1 MSTVKRLIHM
11 LGRYSVLMVLSIL
24 LAAASVILTLY
35 VPIIFG
41 DAIDNIVENGVNL
54 GAVAKYLTKAGIVA
68 ASAALMQWI
77 MNIVNNRITF
87 ETVRDIRDKAFKKIE
102 ILPLKYIDSH
112 PHGELVSRVI
122 ADVDQLADGLLLGF
136 SQFFSGMVTI
146 IATLIFMLT
155 ISWKITL
162 IAVVLTPLSLFV
174 ARFVSK
180 STYDLFKKQSQ
191 IRGKQTALID
201 EMIGSQKVVK
211 AYNYTQRSHD
221 RFASVNDELTK
232 TSTKAI
238 FLSSLV
244 NPTTRFVNAVV
255 YAAVGLGGAFSV
267 VGGAISVG
275 SLSCL
280 LNYANQY
287 TKPFNEIS
295 GVVTELQNALAC
307 AQRIFDLIDA
317 EPQVSDE
324 GNKEIGNAEGNVEL
338 SNVCFSYVP
347 QRKLIQNFNLKVKP
361 GQRIAIVGPT
371 GCGKTTLINL
381 LMRFYDVNSGSIK
394 VEGEDIR
401 DITRRSLRSSY
412 GMVLQETWLK
422 SGTIRENIKMGR
434 PDATDEE
441 MIEAAKAAHSHSFIK
456 RLPQGYDTV
465 IGEDGGSI
473 SAGQKQL
480 LCITRVMLSKPPMLI
495 LDEATS
501 SIDTKTEIR
510 VQRAFEKLMQG
521 KTSFVVAHRLSTIMS
536 ADVILVMREGNI
548 VEQGTHAEL
557 MKKGGFYSTLYNSQ
571 FAH

>member
-1 MSTVKRLIHM
+1 M
-11 LGRYSVLMVLSIL
+11 LGRYSALMVLSIM
-24 LAAASVILTLY
+24 LATASVILTLY

-54 GAVAKYLTKAGIVA
+54 EAVVKYLTKAGIVA
-68 ASAALMQWI
+68 ASAAAMQWI

-136 SQFFSGMVTI
+136 SQFFTGMVTI

-155 ISWKITL
+155 ISWKITV

-191 IRGKQTALID
+191 IRGRQTALID
-201 EMIGSQKVVK
+201 EMIGSQKVVN

-317 EPQVSDE
+317 EPQVSDA

-338 SNVCFSYVP
+338 KNVCFS
-347 QRKLIQNFNLKVKP
+347 
-361 GQRIAIVGPT
+361 
-371 GCGKTTLINL
+371 
-381 LMRFYDVNSGSIK
+381 
-394 VEGEDIR
+394 
-401 DITRRSLRSSY
+401 
-412 GMVLQETWLK
+412 
-422 SGTIRENIKMGR
+422 
-434 PDATDEE
+434 
-441 MIEAAKAAHSHSFIK
+441 
-456 RLPQGYDTV
+456 
-465 IGEDGGSI
+465 
-473 SAGQKQL
+473 
-480 LCITRVMLSKPPMLI
+480 
-495 LDEATS
+495 
-501 SIDTKTEIR
+501 
-510 VQRAFEKLMQG
+510 
-521 KTSFVVAHRLSTIMS
+521 
-536 ADVILVMREGNI
+536 
-548 VEQGTHAEL
+548 
-557 MKKGGFYSTLYNSQ
+557 
-571 FAH
+571 